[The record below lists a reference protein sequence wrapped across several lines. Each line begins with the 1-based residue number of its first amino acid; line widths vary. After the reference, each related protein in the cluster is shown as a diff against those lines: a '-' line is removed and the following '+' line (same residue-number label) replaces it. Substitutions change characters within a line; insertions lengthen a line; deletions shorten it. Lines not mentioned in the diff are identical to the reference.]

1 MLSWQLCDWI
11 LHSAPP
17 TFRYRAANLH
27 LIALATAPALT
38 ALVSHGALA
47 AGISGG
53 TGGSFSGASPAFLLL
68 PAFHLVVS
76 ILPAIAAVWAFGIFA
91 GAWLIFGGWV
101 RAFRINS
108 ATRMQGGVLEMVN
121 DLARGLGLVRVP
133 SVFQAD
139 VASPFVVGVRPERL
153 VLPRTIEQQ
162 LTPDELR
169 ALLAHELAHIKRSD
183 CLSNLLQMAI
193 VLLLW
198 PHPAAWFLWLRLR
211 QEREVCCDDMAVR
224 FCGSA
229 ATLARALYRLAAA
242 TPPAHFGVLS
252 ATAGP
257 LERRFERML
266 QRQLPALPLVART
279 IPVLALVALPF
290 ATISL
295 ARSIQVDEAAQRAFV
310 ASAWAPSVSIHAHDP
325 AGFFRVELRRG
336 RVLGISIS
344 DEPIP
349 REYVIQQGDHVRVLG
364 RGGQELLALQVDP
377 RGGIRW
383 QARGRQPQPSF

>member
-1 MLSWQLCDWI
+1 
-11 LHSAPP
+11 
-17 TFRYRAANLH
+17 

-38 ALVSHGALA
+38 VLVSHGTLA

-53 TGGSFSGASPAFLLL
+53 TGSSFSAASPAFLLL
-68 PAFHLVVS
+68 PPFHLVVS
-76 ILPAIAAVWAFGIFA
+76 ILPAIAAIWAFGVFA
-91 GAWLIFGGWV
+91 GAWLIFGGWI
-101 RAFRINS
+101 RAFRIRS
-108 ATRMQGGVLEMVN
+108 ATRMQGGVLEMVH

-133 SVFQAD
+133 NVFEAD
-139 VASPFVVGVRPERL
+139 VASPFVVGVHPERL

-183 CLSNLLQMAI
+183 CLSNLLQMSI

-211 QEREVCCDDMAVR
+211 QEREICCDDMAVR

-242 TPPAHFGVLS
+242 TPPAQFGVLS
-252 ATAGP
+252 ATAAP
-257 LERRFERML
+257 LEHRFERML
-266 QRQLPALPLVART
+266 HRPRPATPLVVRIVSVLAF
-279 IPVLALVALPF
+279 LALVF
-290 ATISL
+290 ATIPL
-295 ARSIQVDEAAQRAFV
+295 ARALRMDEAAQRAFA

-349 REYVIQQGDHVRVLG
+349 REHVIQQGNRVRVLG
-364 RGGQELLALQVDP
+364 RSGQELLALQVDP

-383 QARGRQPQPSF
+383 QARGRHHPQPSF